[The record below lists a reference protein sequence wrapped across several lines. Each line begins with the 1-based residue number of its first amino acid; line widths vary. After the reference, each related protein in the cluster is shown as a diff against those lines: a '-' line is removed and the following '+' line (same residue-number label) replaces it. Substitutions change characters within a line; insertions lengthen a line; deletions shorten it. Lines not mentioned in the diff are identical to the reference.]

1 VPAVPDVLIY
11 ADTIRSPELRHEIP
25 RLVPDPFLY
34 VERNGDRHIVV
45 SSMEIPVLQGLD
57 GFQLH
62 PLEEF
67 GVDELRR
74 SGLSSSELGDAVAI
88 RAVQALGVSQAT
100 VPASFP
106 VLLADRLR
114 NAGVE
119 LTPDRDAFNRRRRAK
134 SGAELAG
141 IRRAQAAS
149 DAAMAAARDL
159 IGAASPDGDR
169 VLVLDG
175 EPLTSERVKNAIR
188 GVFVEHG
195 VSCDD
200 FIVSHGP
207 QSSIG
212 HHLGAGPLQ
221 AGEPIVI
228 DIWPKDDESACCAD
242 MTRTF
247 VVGDMPDEVAEW
259 HRLAREALEHAREA
273 IRPGVTGKSV
283 FDGVCDIFEAA
294 GYPTQRTKAEGETL
308 SNGFFHSL
316 GHGVGLEVHEQP
328 MLGMT
333 GHDELVPGDVL
344 AIEPGLYRSGYGG
357 CRLEDLVL
365 VTESG
370 AETLTQFPYDLAPR
384 CGARRP

>member
-1 VPAVPDVLIY
+1 MTDVLIY
-11 ADTIRSPELRHEIP
+11 ADTVRSPELRHEIP

-34 VERNGDRHIVV
+34 IERNGDRHIVV
-45 SSMEIPVLQGLD
+45 SSMEIPVLKDLD

-74 SGLSSSELGDAVAI
+74 SGLSSSELGDEIVV
-88 RAVQALGVSQAT
+88 RAVQALGVSDAT
-100 VPASFP
+100 VPAGFP

-114 NAGVE
+114 AEGIE
-119 LTPDRDAFNRRRRAK
+119 LTPDRESFDLRRRAK
-134 SGAELAG
+134 SGAELEG

-149 DAAMAAARDL
+149 DAAMGAARDL
-159 IGAASPDGDR
+159 IFSAAAGEGGA
-169 VLVLDG
+169 LELDG
-175 EPLTSERVKNAIR
+175 EPLTSERVKAAIR
-188 GVFVEHG
+188 AVFVERN
-195 VSCDD
+195 VTCDD

-207 QSSIG
+207 QSAIG
-212 HHLGAGPLQ
+212 HNLGSGPLR

-228 DIWPKDDESACCAD
+228 DIWPRDDASACCAD
-242 MTRTF
+242 MTRSF
-247 VVGDMPDEVAEW
+247 VVGDVPDEVAEW
-259 HRLAREALEHAREA
+259 HRLAREALEHARGA

-283 FDGVCDIFEAA
+283 YDGVCDIFEGA
-294 GYPTQRTKAEGETL
+294 GHPTQRTKPEGETL
-308 SNGFFHSL
+308 ANGFFHSL

-333 GHDELVPGDVL
+333 GHDELVVGDVL
-344 AIEPGLYRSGYGG
+344 AIEPGLYRAGYGG

-370 AETLTQFPYDLAPR
+370 CETLTRFPYELEP
-384 CGARRP
+384 